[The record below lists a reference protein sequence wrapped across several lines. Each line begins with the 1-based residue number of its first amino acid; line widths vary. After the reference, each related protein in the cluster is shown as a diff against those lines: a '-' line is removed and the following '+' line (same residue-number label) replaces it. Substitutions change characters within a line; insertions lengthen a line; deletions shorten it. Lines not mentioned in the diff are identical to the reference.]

1 MVLERWRPRWGL
13 STWRPFRDL
22 DDWQQQLE
30 DFFGQSMLKSNGDR
44 TWMPHIDVFE
54 KGDNLIVK
62 AELPGM
68 KEEDIDVSVVGDMLT
83 IRGEKK
89 AESEIKDEDYYRCE
103 RTYGSFYRSVSLP
116 SGVDSSKIEA
126 NYEDGVLEVTLPKSP
141 EVKPK
146 KIAVSAKKKAL
157 SKTK

>member
-1 MVLERWRPRWGL
+1 
-13 STWRPFRDL
+13 
-22 DDWQQQLE
+22 
-30 DFFGQSMLKSNGDR
+30 
-44 TWMPHIDVFE
+44 MPHIDVFE
-54 KGDNLIVK
+54 KGDNLIIK

>member
-1 MVLERWRPRWGL
+1 MVLERWRPRWAL
-13 STWRPFRDL
+13 RTWRPFSDL
-22 DDWQQQLE
+22 DEWQQQIE
-30 DFFGQSMLKSNGDR
+30 DIFGQSMLKSNGDR
-44 TWMPHIDVFE
+44 SWMPHMDVFE
-54 KGDNLIVK
+54 KDDNLVVK

-68 KEEDIDVSVVGDMLT
+68 KEEDIDVSVDGDMLI

-89 AESEIKDEDYYRCE
+89 AESEVKDEDYYRCE

-116 SGVDSSKIEA
+116 SSVDSSKIEA
-126 NYEDGVLEVTLPKSP
+126 NYENGILEVTLPKSP

-157 SKTK
+157 SAAK